1 MPSHLST
8 RIKASIP
15 LFYLVEGNSS
25 EWPGDVFPLAQK
37 AIDMGEESVKLG
49 VTCGHAV

>member
-25 EWPGDVFPLAQK
+25 EWPGDVFPSAQK
-37 AIDMGEESVKLG
+37 AFEMGEKSVKLG
-49 VTCGHAV
+49 VTWSHAV